1 MEVAGVAEGDDQRGT
16 TTEKMFDSVGD
27 RRRGK
32 NETKDF
38 VVCLV
43 SMSFLSCQHAF
54 ACLFAYIDGLGIC
67 AHTCR
72 VRVRVRVFFFSR
84 GAGRRGDVLLFIF

>member
-43 SMSFLSCQHAF
+43 SREGRKFLSFLSH
-54 ACLFAYIDGLGIC
+54 
-67 AHTCR
+67 
-72 VRVRVRVFFFSR
+72 S
-84 GAGRRGDVLLFIF
+84 